1 MFLSRKSD
9 FVGEANSIL
18 NLLVVY
24 YLKHLRSIFRVSDY
38 VMGTLRWPRCR
49 CGPDGLYSGAF
60 PLQVFPDLWKAS
72 QTLWPLFAQ
81 WLWDWFS
88 LEGCVINIAPMF
100 QMSHFKYEETRQG
113 EGQATC
119 QKWSDFCIANLILL
133 KCWIVFM
140 SYELRPCIPSL
151 LLSSP
156 YWSVSPSGLS
166 LSNVQFYFLLFLQI
180 IYSMLYWIKIIC
192 YFLIFTVYPLVT
204 IPKP

>member
-1 MFLSRKSD
+1 MSWGHSGDQDAGVALTAYILERFLCKS
-9 FVGEANSIL
+9 FQICG
-18 NLLVVY
+18 
-24 YLKHLRSIFRVSDY
+24 KHHRPY
-38 VMGTLRWPRCR
+38 
-49 CGPDGLYSGAF
+49 GLC
-60 PLQVFPDLWKAS
+60 
-72 QTLWPLFAQ
+72 FAQ